1 MLAWCLASKFAL
13 NNRLK
18 RNEIIHLDYFKSF
31 MQSLRKREH
40 RFRSLIFL
48 CGNSMIEHVNQ
59 ACVYERERHEQI
71 GTLLKRII
79 DARNVFI
86 RRRNGGNDLIA
97 SDYSDL
103 PELDAFKR
111 VDLKKLL
118 AKLNIF
124 NLNVMVNT
132 GAWPA
137 TPGEEILPRDFIGQN
152 EFCLPEIN
160 EKYFILLSVRFMF

>member
-1 MLAWCLASKFAL
+1 
-13 NNRLK
+13 
-18 RNEIIHLDYFKSF
+18 

-79 DARNVFI
+79 DARSVFI

-97 SDYSDL
+97 SEYNEL

-111 VDLKKLL
+111 VDLKRLL

-132 GAWPA
+132 GAWLA
-137 TPGEEILPRDFIGQN
+137 GGAW
-152 EFCLPEIN
+152 
-160 EKYFILLSVRFMF
+160 